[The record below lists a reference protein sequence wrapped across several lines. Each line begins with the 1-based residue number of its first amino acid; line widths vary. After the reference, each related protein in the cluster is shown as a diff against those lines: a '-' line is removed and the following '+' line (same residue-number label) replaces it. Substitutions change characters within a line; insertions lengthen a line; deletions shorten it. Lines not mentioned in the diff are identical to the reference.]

1 MTFEKGP
8 ALERRLAVALAGTAN
23 FREGIAA
30 FLEKRPASW
39 QRWHHR
45 LSLGVLFRTD
55 RRDTALVL
63 DPHQR
68 ASSSRG
74 MYGRARP

>member
-1 MTFEKGP
+1 MTFKEGP

-39 QRWHHR
+39 QRCAGERH
-45 LSLGVLFRTD
+45 G
-55 RRDTALVL
+55 
-63 DPHQR
+63 
-68 ASSSRG
+68 
-74 MYGRARP
+74 